1 MRPPR
6 CGSPLGSLRNTA
18 KGHRPLGNHLGCVI
32 RHVRYAAVR
41 LRTRKPVPR
50 SSAQTSKSPAL
61 NLTLAA
67 SHTRCRMH
75 RCTSSSWQHRYQA
88 GVVAEGDQEFHT
100 FGLEFLKERN
110 RGGRKSGKTKF
121 PSFPIRLVS
130 SDVTSV
136 PETNLRTTGILHS
149 AKSCSSCG
157 SVYHRRPASPPAS
170 IRISI
175 RSCTCAGSADR
186 LSFCCGNSATSGGSS
201 PSHRA
206 TAPPTTPRRGPRSR
220 GSWGVCFSSSSGGR
234 LSKLSCSAVP
244 WT

>member
-1 MRPPR
+1 MRPPM

-41 LRTRKPVPR
+41 LRTRKPVPI

-136 PETNLRTTGILHS
+136 PETKASRQNNLTILLKYVLKGYAGCSRTGGDSYEVSFACAVNGRTYAS
-149 AKSCSSCG
+149 AVGCG
-157 SVYHRRPASPPAS
+157 
-170 IRISI
+170 
-175 RSCTCAGSADR
+175 
-186 LSFCCGNSATSGGSS
+186 
-201 PSHRA
+201 
-206 TAPPTTPRRGPRSR
+206 R
-220 GSWGVCFSSSSGGR
+220 GSGLRLGPGSGAEWRDRHG
-234 LSKLSCSAVP
+234 
-244 WT
+244 